1 MKVKGASTDRAR
13 VLVSGPGIG
22 STKRPG
28 GTQMTPKFYPVS
40 LNKAANEVVEQITFV
55 IRSGAVSPGERLPQ
69 IDELSEMMQVSKPV
83 IGEALRILSDA
94 GIVETKRGLGG
105 GVVVVRDE
113 IPMRLISQSPFWQ
126 RFSLAELLAA
136 RRPIET
142 QIALLATE
150 RATKED
156 FDDMRLQI
164 DLLQK
169 YRRANPA
176 KRIHHDHLFHYS
188 MGRAARSALLSH
200 YQHEIME
207 QLYARAKEYFDQY
220 ENVDVVIALHQE
232 TLEALESRNPKQT
245 MKAIDRHLRSL
256 EEAIAGQES

>member
-1 MKVKGASTDRAR
+1 MRLKNTSALHAR
-13 VLVSGPGIG
+13 VLDAEPVPSRSKQPGD
-22 STKRPG
+22 REMPA
-28 GTQMTPKFYPVS
+28 QFYPVS
-40 LNKAANEVVEQITFV
+40 LSKAANEVVDQINFV
-55 IRSGAVSPGERLPQ
+55 IRSGAVATGARLPQ
-69 IDELSEMMQVSKPV
+69 IDELSELMQVSKPV

-113 IPMRLISQSPFWQ
+113 IPIRLINRSPFWQ
-126 RFSLAELLAA
+126 RFRLSELLAA

-142 QIALLATE
+142 QIALLAAE
-150 RATKED
+150 RGTQED
-156 FDDMRLQI
+156 FADMRLQI

-176 KRIHHDHLFHYS
+176 KRIHYDHLFHYS

-207 QLYARAKEYFDQY
+207 QLYARAQEYFDRY
-220 ENVDVVIALHQE
+220 ENVDAVIELHQE
-232 TLEALESRNPKQT
+232 TLEALESRSPKQT
-245 MKAIDRHLRSL
+245 LKAIDRHLRSL
-256 EEAIAGQES
+256 EEAIPSDG

>member
-1 MKVKGASTDRAR
+1 MKFNKPNVASAR
-13 VLVSGPGIG
+13 VLTMQPAPG
-22 STKRPG
+22 SAKRPG
-28 GTQMTPKFYPVS
+28 DAQMSAQFYPVS
-40 LNKAANEVVEQITFV
+40 LNKAANEVVDQINFV
-55 IRSGAVSPGERLPQ
+55 IRSGAVATGARLPQ
-69 IDELSEMMQVSKPV
+69 IDELSELMQVSKPV

-113 IPMRLISQSPFWQ
+113 IPIRLINRSPFWQ
-126 RFSLAELLAA
+126 RFRLSELLAA

-142 QIALLATE
+142 QIALLAAE
-150 RATKED
+150 RGTQED
-156 FDDMRLQI
+156 FADMRLQI

-176 KRIHHDHLFHYS
+176 KRIHYDHLFHYS

-207 QLYARAKEYFDQY
+207 QLYARAQEYFDRY
-220 ENVDVVIALHQE
+220 ENVDTVIELHQE
-232 TLEALESRNPKQT
+232 TLEALESRSPKQT
-245 MKAIDRHLRSL
+245 LKAIDRHLRSL
-256 EEAIAGQES
+256 EEAIPNEG

>member
-1 MKVKGASTDRAR
+1 MSLKTPRVARAR
-13 VLVSGPGIG
+13 VPDERPVPTPMKQPGDV
-22 STKRPG
+22 RMPA
-28 GTQMTPKFYPVS
+28 QFYPVS
-40 LNKAANEVVEQITFV
+40 LNKAANEVVDQINFV
-55 IRSGAVSPGERLPQ
+55 IRSGAVATGERLPQ

-83 IGEALRILSDA
+83 IGEALKILSDA

-126 RFSLAELLAA
+126 RFSLSELLAA

-164 DLLQK
+164 NLLQK

-176 KRIHHDHLFHYS
+176 K
-188 MGRAARSALLSH
+188 
-200 YQHEIME
+200 
-207 QLYARAKEYFDQY
+207 
-220 ENVDVVIALHQE
+220 
-232 TLEALESRNPKQT
+232 
-245 MKAIDRHLRSL
+245 
-256 EEAIAGQES
+256 